1 MPKRK
6 TRDYVNVRIV
16 PAAVVLS
23 SLEREILKKK
33 MAIAYKTVYYEV
45 QIKCNGCFVCV

>member
-6 TRDYVNVRIV
+6 TRDYINVRIV

-23 SLEREILKKK
+23 SSGEILKKK